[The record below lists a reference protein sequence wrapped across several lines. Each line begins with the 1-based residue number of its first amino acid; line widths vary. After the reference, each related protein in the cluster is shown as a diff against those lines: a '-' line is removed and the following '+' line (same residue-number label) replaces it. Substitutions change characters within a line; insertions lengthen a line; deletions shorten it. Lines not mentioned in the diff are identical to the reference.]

1 DQVAPQR
8 RRPAG
13 RHADEA
19 RRAAAAP
26 VQGRGAARRRGARHA
41 GADGVAPAVSR
52 PRARDPDR
60 RRGDRGAARDAAAGG
75 RDLPRRDPPRRAL
88 PRALAELL
96 RPAGDPLGGRS
107 GRLAHLW
114 LSDRDPGRDVR
125 GCDDGRLGAPP
136 VRPRRDDRLAD
147 RERDSG
153 REPRRPR
160 RHVEA
165 ARDDRVGVAGV
176 ATPPYRLE
184 TERLVV
190 RCWDPADAPLLKDA
204 VDRSRDHLWPWMAWT
219 PAQPE
224 ELGVVVERLRRFR
237 SLFDRDEEWIY
248 GIFSRDESRVLG
260 GTGLHP
266 RGGPGSLEIGY
277 WVAADAVRQGIAT
290 EVTAVLTRAAFEH
303 AGADR

>member
-1 DQVAPQR
+1 
-8 RRPAG
+8 
-13 RHADEA
+13 
-19 RRAAAAP
+19 
-26 VQGRGAARRRGARHA
+26 
-41 GADGVAPAVSR
+41 
-52 PRARDPDR
+52 
-60 RRGDRGAARDAAAGG
+60 
-75 RDLPRRDPPRRAL
+75 
-88 PRALAELL
+88 
-96 RPAGDPLGGRS
+96 
-107 GRLAHLW
+107 
-114 LSDRDPGRDVR
+114 
-125 GCDDGRLGAPP
+125 
-136 VRPRRDDRLAD
+136 
-147 RERDSG
+147 
-153 REPRRPR
+153 
-160 RHVEA
+160 
-165 ARDDRVGVAGV
+165 VGVAGV

-260 GTGLHP
+260 GTGLHQ

-303 AGADR
+303 AGADRVDVGADARNDASLGVGRKLGFVEEAVLRRRIPGRPGERRGDMVLLTLLREEWEGIAWRDRYAYAAYDAAGGRI